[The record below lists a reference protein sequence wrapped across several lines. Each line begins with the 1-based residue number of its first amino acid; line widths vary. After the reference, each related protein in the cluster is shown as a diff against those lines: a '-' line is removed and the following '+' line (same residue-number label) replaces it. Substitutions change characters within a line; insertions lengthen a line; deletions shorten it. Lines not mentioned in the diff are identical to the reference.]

1 MAAHIIPDFPLSEKI
16 GAVIIAFVW
25 ILATSLI
32 PEPHRQRISALT
44 IAGAG
49 AAYLSGGLGL
59 WEFVFCIVMSVVAFL
74 GLDSYTFIGIGWLL
88 HTGWDVMHHLYGNP
102 IVPFD
107 PSSSAG
113 CAVCDTILA
122 IYFFCGAPVFFT
134 TFRYKKLT
142 SSNRI

>member
-1 MAAHIIPDFPLSEKI
+1 MAIHVVPYFPLAERV
-16 GAVIIAFVW
+16 GAVIIALIW

-32 PEPHRQRISALT
+32 PDPYRRRVSALA

-59 WEFVFCIVMSVVAFL
+59 WEFVFCIVMSVVAFR

-122 IYFFCGAPVFFT
+122 IYFFCGAPGFFT
-134 TFRYKKLT
+134 TFR
-142 SSNRI
+142 RAEEV